1 VTANTN
7 KTSDFEKVAG
17 YPVWSGGQT
26 ALLRSVKD
34 DIEQSRKI
42 TVIAINP
49 EKVIRAADD
58 PDLKDILLSADYLI
72 PDGIGI
78 VKASKKQRGAIKKRI
93 TGIDLMDGLCALA
106 AQNSYRIF
114 LLGAAEESVQGT
126 KVFLEEKYPD
136 LSICG
141 VQNGYWQDDQKLLS
155 DINETNPDIILV
167 ALGSPKQEMWIREN
181 MKRLSACVYQGVGGS
196 FDVFSGKVK
205 RAPRWM
211 QQIGLEWLY
220 RLIFQPS
227 RLRRQA
233 KLLKFFRIAKESK
246 NE

>member
-1 VTANTN
+1 MTANTN

-78 VKASKKQRGAIKKRI
+78 VKASKKQRGAI
-93 TGIDLMDGLCALA
+93 
-106 AQNSYRIF
+106 
-114 LLGAAEESVQGT
+114 
-126 KVFLEEKYPD
+126 
-136 LSICG
+136 
-141 VQNGYWQDDQKLLS
+141 
-155 DINETNPDIILV
+155 
-167 ALGSPKQEMWIREN
+167 
-181 MKRLSACVYQGVGGS
+181 
-196 FDVFSGKVK
+196 
-205 RAPRWM
+205 
-211 QQIGLEWLY
+211 
-220 RLIFQPS
+220 
-227 RLRRQA
+227 
-233 KLLKFFRIAKESK
+233 
-246 NE
+246 